1 MFAEK
6 CLGLHFTHSTFSL
19 PWVQRVLVPDYTVH
33 RGKLTSLSHGN
44 VFHGASYVIQQYFH
58 FQIDNA
64 EKQRQN
70 DIAEMTNLIGDLEK
84 DVRELIFDFDEVAE
98 VIANI

>member
-1 MFAEK
+1 MKTYMPVLFVCDTNIHS
-6 CLGLHFTHSTFSL
+6 CL
-19 PWVQRVLVPDYTVH
+19 
-33 RGKLTSLSHGN
+33 
-44 VFHGASYVIQQYFH
+44 
-58 FQIDNA
+58 QIDNA